1 MAFVIVRNRIDID
14 ARNVRLCFQHRQY
27 TNFLCFDLYLNTV
40 YVKLLLFQSKNCA
53 SLCASKKNSIITF
66 AWSHPILLNSH
77 FIGISS
83 HSSASCC
90 FIFLRD
96 SPATPQCSHDKGVS
110 AHSIFTCCYR
120 KGVMK
125 SKIKF
130 KRYILLIIKTTSS
143 RQFKKIKNKTQSE
156 PRDNSQVF

>member
-1 MAFVIVRNRIDID
+1 MTPNLGSRWSKYLLEMWTNTTDQTDIV
-14 ARNVRLCFQHRQY
+14 VMMF
-27 TNFLCFDLYLNTV
+27 FE
-40 YVKLLLFQSKNCA
+40 LFP
-53 SLCASKKNSIITF
+53 LRKNSIITF